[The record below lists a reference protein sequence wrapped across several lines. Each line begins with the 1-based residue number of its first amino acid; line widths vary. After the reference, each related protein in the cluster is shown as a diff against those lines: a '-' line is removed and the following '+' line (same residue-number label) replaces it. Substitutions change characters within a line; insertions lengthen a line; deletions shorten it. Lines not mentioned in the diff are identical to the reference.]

1 MSVLPLFSDI
11 SVEAS
16 DQIRD
21 GYEPQSGGWKLNSGQ
36 PMLVKT
42 EPSLQPQIS
51 CISNSFCF
59 YFFFHVCLYGVS
71 VSTLCCLCATVYTM
85 VPVQSQRQPQVLTF
99 HLSSMTVHARA
110 ALPLTP
116 RDCSTLGSHLPVGSA
131 ELQTL
136 LHPVLC
142 DFWGPKLLLG
152 LFSEQ

>member
-1 MSVLPLFSDI
+1 
-11 SVEAS
+11 
-16 DQIRD
+16 
-21 GYEPQSGGWKLNSGQ
+21 
-36 PMLVKT
+36 
-42 EPSLQPQIS
+42 
-51 CISNSFCF
+51 
-59 YFFFHVCLYGVS
+59 
-71 VSTLCCLCATVYTM
+71 M

-99 HLSSMTVHARA
+99 HLSSMAVHARA

-116 RDCSTLGSHLPVGSA
+116 RDCSTLGSHPPVGSA